1 MKIEIDIEEL
11 IGNALDGMDSS
22 DYFDCVDM
30 NDLVSS
36 RLADMSNDSILE
48 DVDVEELVRDRISD
62 ISDSDILEGVDV
74 ESLVKDEIDSR
85 DIMDD
90 IDIEKIIVDHISR
103 SLGEDDFRQ
112 YIVSLND
119 IRRLQD
125 SMTEMY
131 YKYECL
137 HLETVRVKDR
147 LDKLNSKKW
156 YQIW

>member
-11 IGNALDGMDSS
+11 IGNALDGMNSS

-62 ISDSDILEGVDV
+62 ISNSEILEGVDV

-85 DIMDD
+85 DIMYD
-90 IDIEKIIVDHISR
+90 IDIEKIIVGHISR
-103 SLGEDDFRQ
+103 LIGKDDFEQ
-112 YIVSLND
+112 YVISSNRIKVLED
-119 IRRLQD
+119 ELQA
-125 SMTEMY
+125 
-131 YKYECL
+131 
-137 HLETVRVKDR
+137 VRVELSR
-147 LDKLNSKKW
+147 MNSTIINQSLCQVRKW

>member
-36 RLADMSNDSILE
+36 RLADMRNDS
-48 DVDVEELVRDRISD
+48 
-62 ISDSDILEGVDV
+62 ILEGVDV
-74 ESLVKDEIDSR
+74 ESLVRDEIDGR

-90 IDIEKIIVDHISR
+90 IDVEALVNDKIEDTELLEGIDIKKIIVDHISR
-103 SLGEDDFRQ
+103 LIGKDDFEQ
-112 YIVSLND
+112 YVISSNRIKVLED
-119 IRRLQD
+119 ELQA
-125 SMTEMY
+125 
-131 YKYECL
+131 
-137 HLETVRVKDR
+137 VRVELSR
-147 LDKLNSKKW
+147 MNSTIINQSLCQVRKW